1 MKPSYKGFEAKKTSG
16 FTELPP
22 AGCYVA
28 EIKNVKFVPKDDRN
42 TRDRIECYIDI
53 TEGEFKDRYVEVWN
67 DQKERFGDDAK
78 FKGIFNL
85 VPPTE
90 DDEDWRRRAFE
101 GNLWCVQESNP
112 GYAWDWDEKKL
123 KGKKVGINVRNRLY
137 TYNGKNRQTTEIGK
151 FETVED
157 VRNGKCKPMKD
168 RDNRENK
175 EAEEST
181 DGSSFT
187 DVSKEVSV
195 PW

>member
-1 MKPSYKGFEAKKTSG
+1 MKATYKGFQAKKSG
-16 FTELPP
+16 GFVDLPP
-22 AGCYVA
+22 KGSYVA
-28 EIKNVKFVPKDDRN
+28 EIKNVVLTEDRN
-42 TRDRIECYIDI
+42 GREILEVMLDI
-53 TEGEFKDRYVEVWN
+53 CEGEYENRYTEVWK
-67 DQKERFGDDAK
+67 DQKERFGDDVK
-78 FKGIFNL
+78 FKGIFRL
-85 VPPTE
+85 TPPVE
-90 DDEDWRRRAFE
+90 GDEDWRYRTFE
-101 GNLWCVQESNP
+101 GNLWCVEQSNDK
-112 GYAWDWDEKKL
+112 YAWDWDEKKL
-123 KGKKVGINVRNRLY
+123 KGKKVGINIRNRLY